1 MRLVEFSANA
11 LRVSRAKTAKSLRY
25 VAHPGGLR
33 LLIQVW
39 GLSLLARA
47 KRRLNPRVTYIGVT
61 GSCGKTTTA
70 KLIDTVLARAGEC
83 QSNIDQ
89 NGVLSVARGVLAI
102 RRSTKYSVH
111 EICGARP
118 GKITT
123 QTRLLRPQIGVITTV
138 GSDHY
143 RKYRSLEA
151 TAKEKGV
158 LAEVVPSDG
167 TVILNADDPRVR
179 AMAARCR
186 GRVVTYGLSPD
197 ADIRGTAIKA
207 CASRASWLARI
218 GPHRFWPLSPVV
230 WFAASI

>member
-39 GLSLLARA
+39 GLSLLAMA

-102 RRSTKYSVH
+102 RRSAGH
-111 EICGARP
+111 
-118 GKITT
+118 
-123 QTRLLRPQIGVITTV
+123 
-138 GSDHY
+138 
-143 RKYRSLEA
+143 
-151 TAKEKGV
+151 
-158 LAEVVPSDG
+158 
-167 TVILNADDPRVR
+167 NPR
-179 AMAARCR
+179 
-186 GRVVTYGLSPD
+186 
-197 ADIRGTAIKA
+197 
-207 CASRASWLARI
+207 
-218 GPHRFWPLSPVV
+218 
-230 WFAASI
+230 

>member
-1 MRLVEFSANA
+1 MRLVELSANA
-11 LRVSRAKTAKSLRY
+11 LRVSRAKTAKTLRY

-39 GLSLLARA
+39 GLSLLAMA

-118 GKITT
+118 GKIRT
-123 QTRLLRPQIGVITTV
+123 QTRTPETSDRRDHDRRERP
-138 GSDHY
+138 
-143 RKYRSLEA
+143 LP
-151 TAKEKGV
+151 
-158 LAEVVPSDG
+158 EVSQ
-167 TVILNADDPRVR
+167 
-179 AMAARCR
+179 
-186 GRVVTYGLSPD
+186 S
-197 ADIRGTAIKA
+197 
-207 CASRASWLARI
+207 
-218 GPHRFWPLSPVV
+218 
-230 WFAASI
+230 